1 MISPIPQEYMAEL
14 YRAQAERDTIT
25 KLETEAKPFEIRLG
39 QAKLL
44 DRPENE
50 VLQNC
55 INGANRRV
63 HTNSSEIS
71 YLPEYDYRNP
81 HKTFTLAEL
90 MRLDSLGIVDTK
102 AGYVVQNGEVKQQ
115 ENLKSEHVLILN
127 NMPEHVLKLS
137 TMQRDGMP
145 NNPEN
150 LDVIALSL
158 VKLTSN

>member
-1 MISPIPQEYMAEL
+1 M
-14 YRAQAERDTIT
+14 TI
-25 KLETEAKPFEIRLG
+25 ET
-39 QAKLL
+39 
-44 DRPENE
+44 
-50 VLQNC
+50 
-55 INGANRRV
+55 
-63 HTNSSEIS
+63 
-71 YLPEYDYRNP
+71 P

-115 ENLKSEHVLILN
+115 ENLKSEYVLILD
-127 NMPEHVLKLS
+127 NMPEQVLKLS

-158 VKLTSN
+158 VKLTNN

>member
-1 MISPIPQEYMAEL
+1 MKSLIPQEYMAEL
-14 YRAQAERDTIT
+14 NLAQAEKDTIT
-25 KLETEAKPFEIRLG
+25 KLETEAKPFEIRLE

-81 HKTFTLAEL
+81 P
-90 MRLDSLGIVDTK
+90 
-102 AGYVVQNGEVKQQ
+102 QNFH
-115 ENLKSEHVLILN
+115 SCRIDAA
-127 NMPEHVLKLS
+127 
-137 TMQRDGMP
+137 R
-145 NNPEN
+145 
-150 LDVIALSL
+150 
-158 VKLTSN
+158 